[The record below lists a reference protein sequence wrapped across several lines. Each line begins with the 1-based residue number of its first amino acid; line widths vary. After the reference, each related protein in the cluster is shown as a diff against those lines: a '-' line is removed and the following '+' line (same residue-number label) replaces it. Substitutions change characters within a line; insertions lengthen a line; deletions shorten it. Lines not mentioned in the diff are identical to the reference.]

1 MSDLTSG
8 AKNDSLLFDTSP
20 SLSDK
25 VARFNETPPM
35 MAPPAHPPHLQ
46 PIQTCPNFIEFS
58 KSIRN
63 SPNESLN
70 KTLTNSKIKKLF

>member
-1 MSDLTSG
+1 MSDLAS

-20 SLSDK
+20 NMSDK
-25 VARFNETPPM
+25 VVTRFNET
-35 MAPPAHPPHLQ
+35 APIGAQMIHPHLQ

-58 KSIRN
+58 KTIRN
-63 SPNESLN
+63 SPNESLSN